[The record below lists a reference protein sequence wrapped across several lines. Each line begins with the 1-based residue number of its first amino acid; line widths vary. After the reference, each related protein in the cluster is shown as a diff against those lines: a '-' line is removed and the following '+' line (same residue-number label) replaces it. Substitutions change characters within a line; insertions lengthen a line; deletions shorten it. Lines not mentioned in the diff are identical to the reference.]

1 LWAPDKIREV
11 ILISTYCQ
19 AFLKLRSL
27 AQALSLSFASC
38 IGLAISPSGALA
50 GGGPENVFLVVNANS
65 DSSKTIANH
74 YIELRKIPP
83 NNVFYVDWKGSLG
96 ACSGKN
102 FRDQILMPA
111 LKAIDDRKLT
121 RQIDYLVY
129 SSDFPWRME
138 LRSVFPKDEFK
149 APFDPIASLTGATY
163 LLAYMASENPAIV
176 MPNVNWYVPGPI
188 EPNISACQTLANV
201 PSRGFRGRYL
211 WDQNGRRTESSDSGQ
226 RYLLSTTLGVTRG
239 RGNTVEEVLS
249 YLRRSV
255 AADGTRP
262 RGTIYF
268 MWNRDV
274 RSSVRDKC
282 FASVAQQINQA
293 GGRATVRQGRLPD
306 GAKDVAGVMAGVQSF
321 DLAASRL
328 TIMPGAICEH
338 LTSAGGVLEA
348 GAHQTALT
356 EFLRHGAAGASGT
369 VTEPRAI
376 QAKFPLA
383 SLQLHYVRGCSLAEA
398 FYQSISGPY
407 QLLIVGDPL
416 CQPWAV
422 APRVAV
428 QGISDPKN
436 VSGTL
441 SLVPSQAAGG
451 GQPVGTFELFVDGR
465 LVASTPPG
473 KTLMLDTTK
482 LPDGFHE
489 LRLVGIR
496 ADSIETQGRQI
507 VPLAVRNERAPVEL
521 QVAPQPGVSHAGKL
535 RMRVRQPGATSIAIR
550 QNSREV
556 GRVQGES
563 GEVEITAAML
573 GHGPVTLQAFSEGPE
588 ATVSSPVRISV
599 N

>member
-1 LWAPDKIREV
+1 
-11 ILISTYCQ
+11 LISKYLK
-19 AFLKLRSL
+19 AFLTLRSL
-27 AQALSLSFASC
+27 VQALSWPCAMH
-38 IGLAISPSGALA
+38 LALAMSPGNALA
-50 GGGPENVFLVVNANS
+50 GGGPENVFLLVNSNS

-102 FRDQILMPA
+102 FREQILMPA

-121 RQIDYLVY
+121 QQIDYLVY

-138 LRSVFPKDEFK
+138 LRSVFPNDKFEV
-149 APFDPIASLTGATY
+149 PFDPIASLTGATY
-163 LLAYMASENPAIV
+163 LAAFMASENPAIV

-211 WDQNGRRTESSDSGQ
+211 WDENGRRTQSADSGQ

-282 FASVAQQINQA
+282 FASVAEQINKA

-306 GAKDVAGVMAGVQSF
+306 GATDVAGLMVGTPTF

-328 TIMPGAICEH
+328 SIMPGAICEH
-338 LTSAGGVLEA
+338 LTSAGGVLAA
-348 GAHQTALT
+348 GAQQTPLT

-398 FYQSISGPY
+398 FYQSVSGPY

-422 APRVAV
+422 APRVSV
-428 QGISDPKN
+428 EGISDPNK

-441 SLVPSQAAGG
+441 SLVPTHAAGG
-451 GQPVGTFELFVDGR
+451 GQPVGAFELFVDGR
-465 LVASTPPG
+465 LVVRSPPG
-473 KTLMLDTTK
+473 KTLTLDTTK

-489 LRLVGIR
+489 LRVVGIR
-496 ADSIETQGRQI
+496 SDSIETQGRQI
-507 VPLAVRNERAPVEL
+507 VPLTVRNERAAVEL
-521 QVAPQPGVSHAGKL
+521 QVAPQPGVGHSGNL
-535 RMRVRQPGATSIAIR
+535 RVRVRQPGATSIAIR

-563 GEVEITAAML
+563 GEMEIAAATL

-588 ATVSSPVRISV
+588 PTVSSPVRISV

>member
-1 LWAPDKIREV
+1 LTSKH
-11 ILISTYCQ
+11 SK
-19 AFLKLRSL
+19 AFLKSRFF
-27 AQALSLSFASC
+27 AQAFGWSFALY
-38 IGLAISPSGALA
+38 LALARSPGDAVA
-50 GGGPENVFLVVNANS
+50 GGGPENVFLVVNSNS
-65 DSSKTIANH
+65 DSSKTIANY

-102 FRDQILMPA
+102 FREQILMPA
-111 LKAIDDRKLT
+111 LKAIDDRKLAQ
-121 RQIDYLVY
+121 QIDYLVY

-138 LRSVFPKDEFK
+138 LRSVFPDDEFK
-149 APFDPIASLTGATY
+149 VPFDPIASLTGASY
-163 LLAYMASENPAIV
+163 LAAYMASENPSIV
-176 MPNVNWYVPGPI
+176 RPDINWYVPGPI
-188 EPNISACQTLANV
+188 DPNIAACQKLASV

-211 WDQNGRRTESSDSGQ
+211 WDKNGRRTEASDSGQ
-226 RYLLSTTLGVTRG
+226 RFLLSTTLGVTQG

-268 MWNRDV
+268 MWNRDI

-293 GGRATVRQGRLPD
+293 GGQATVRQGRLPD
-306 GAKDVAGVMAGVQSF
+306 GAKDVAGVMVGTPTF
-321 DLAASRL
+321 DLPASRL

-338 LTSAGGVLEA
+338 LTSAGGVLTA
-348 GAHQTALT
+348 GAHQTPLT

-398 FYQSISGPY
+398 FYQSVSGPY
-407 QLLIVGDPL
+407 QLLVVGDPL

-422 APRVAV
+422 APRVAI
-428 QGISDPKN
+428 QGIPDPKN

-441 SLVPSQAAGG
+441 SLTPSQAAGG
-451 GQPVGTFELFVDGR
+451 GQPVGVYELFVDGR
-465 LVASTPPG
+465 LVARTAPA
-473 KTLMLDTTK
+473 KTLTLDTTK

-489 LRLVGIR
+489 LRVVGIR

-507 VPLAVRNERAPVEL
+507 VPLTVRNELAPVEL
-521 QVAPQPGVSHAGKL
+521 QVAPQPGVGHAGKL
-535 RMRVRQPGATSIAIR
+535 RMRVRQPSATSIAIR

-556 GRVQGES
+556 GRVEGES
-563 GEVEITAAML
+563 GEVEIPAATL
-573 GHGPVTLQAFSEGPE
+573 GHGPVTLQAFSEGPA
-588 ATVSSPVRISV
+588 ATVSSPVRINV

>member
-1 LWAPDKIREV
+1 VFSW
-11 ILISTYCQ
+11 
-19 AFLKLRSL
+19 
-27 AQALSLSFASC
+27 SFALY
-38 IGLAISPSGALA
+38 IGLATSPSGALA
-50 GGGPENVFLVVNANS
+50 GGGPENVFLLVNSNS

-121 RQIDYLVY
+121 RQIDYLIY

-138 LRSVFPKDEFK
+138 LRSVFPNDKFEV
-149 APFDPIASLTGATY
+149 PFDPTASLTGATY
-163 LLAYMASENPAIV
+163 LCAYMASENPAIV
-176 MPNVNWYVPGPI
+176 MPTVNWYVPGPI
-188 EPNISACQTLANV
+188 EPNKSACQKLANV

-211 WDQNGRRTESSDSGQ
+211 WDQNGRRTESADSGQ

-268 MWNRDV
+268 MWNRDI

-293 GGRATVRQGRLPD
+293 GGRATIRQGRLPD
-306 GAKDVAGVMAGVQSF
+306 GAKDVAGLMTGTPTL
-321 DLAASRL
+321 DLAAARL
-328 TIMPGAICEH
+328 SIMPGAICEH
-338 LTSAGGVLEA
+338 LTSAGGVMTA
-348 GAHQTALT
+348 GAHQTPLT

-398 FYQSISGPY
+398 FYQSVSGPY
-407 QLLIVGDPL
+407 QLLVVGDPL

-428 QGISDPKN
+428 QGISDPRN

-441 SLVPSQAAGG
+441 SLTPSQEIGG
-451 GQPVGTFELFVDGR
+451 GQPVGVFELFVDGR
-465 LVASTPPG
+465 LVARSAAG
-473 KTLMLDTTK
+473 KTLTLDTTK

-489 LRLVGIR
+489 LRVVGIR
-496 ADSIETQGRQI
+496 SDSIETQGRQI
-507 VPLAVRNERAPVEL
+507 VPLTVRNKGAPVEL
-521 QVAPQPGVSHAGKL
+521 KVAPQPSVGHGGKL

-563 GEVEITAAML
+563 GEVEIPAATL
-573 GHGPVTLQAFSEGPE
+573 GHGPVTLQAFSEGSD